1 VNVANVANPKAPV
14 TRQDFSARGNN
25 RDRILE
31 TSLEMFNDRGVWA
44 VSTSTIAA
52 ELGISPGNLY
62 YHFANK
68 EQIIRELW
76 AKFDHDA
83 QLVLRDPEED
93 GLLPPQ
99 RLAQFFVG
107 VFDTIWRFRFIFR
120 DADELSA
127 RDAEFGEAFRNEVEW
142 GRQRLLVL
150 FNSLIRYGAMRL
162 PEDPLDLDRLSVN
175 MNVVL
180 LNWLRFLSLA
190 EGKEVVGPDA
200 FAEGGMQAFVM
211 LVPYLETSYAKRTR
225 RELEMVF
232 RRA

>member
-1 VNVANVANPKAPV
+1 VANSKAPV
-14 TRQDFSARGNN
+14 TREDSSARGNN

-31 TSLEMFNDRGVWA
+31 TSLEMFNERGVWA

-68 EQIIRELW
+68 EQVIRELW
-76 AKFDHDA
+76 ARLDHDA
-83 QLVLRDPEED
+83 RFVLLREIEHD
-93 GLLPPQ
+93 GLLSPQ
-99 RLAQFFVG
+99 RLAEFFVG
-107 VFDTIWRFRFIFR
+107 VIDTIWQFRFIFR
-120 DADELSA
+120 DADEMSD
-127 RDAEFGEAFRNEVEW
+127 RDAEFGEAFRDEVAW

-150 FNSLIRYGAMRL
+150 FNSLIRHGAMRL

-180 LNWLRFLSLA
+180 LNWVRFLSLA
-190 EGKEVVGPDA
+190 EGKEIIGPDDLA
-200 FAEGGMQAFVM
+200 QGGMQAFVM

-225 RELEMVF
+225 GELE
-232 RRA
+232 RLIRHP